1 MTMPLTP
8 ELRKTTASLAR
19 NPFRSPA
26 RRKQFEAMLADY
38 TAGKKALFR
47 EDGREN
53 RLNNIGEAFW
63 RGFNGERFIWDT
75 EAPLYV
81 AYKAGVA
88 IAKVSG
94 QPHSR

>member
-1 MTMPLTP
+1 MAVNA
-8 ELRKTTASLAR
+8 EQRKAAAESAR
-19 NPFRSPA
+19 NPFRTPD
-26 RRKQFEAMLADY
+26 RRKQFDAMLSDY
-38 TAGKKALFR
+38 TAGKKVLIR

-63 RGFNGERFIWDT
+63 RGFHGERFIWDT
-75 EAPLYV
+75 DAPLYV

-94 QPHSR
+94 